1 VRGEGRVEIASE
13 ADVVRA
19 SQQGGVLAAQL
30 GFSPTERTQVVTAIS
45 EVAGNLW
52 LYAGRGSVEL
62 AAVDE
67 PERVGITVVARD
79 AGPGI
84 PDVERALSD
93 GYSTRGGMGL
103 GMPGAMRLMDDF
115 DVSSEVGRGTTVTMA
130 RWRVKPGGAVPER
143 PFVDWTASPTGDDVQ
158 VLLAPFPNGALMAAV
173 AGFGGREEA
182 QVAAAT
188 AAAVLEGHAAESP
201 IHLVQRCHE
210 ALQGSRG
217 AALALAS
224 FSELDARM
232 TWLAIGRV
240 ETVLVR
246 AAPGE
251 RPMSEAAPSLQGVIG
266 VRLPALR
273 ATTVLVRR
281 DDRLVMSS
289 GSAMLGKARFLR
301 GVGERPP
308 PAAR

>member
-1 VRGEGRVEIASE
+1 VRVDIASE

-19 SQQGGVLAAQL
+19 SQEGGALAARL

-45 EVAGNLW
+45 EVANNVW
-52 LYAGRGSVEL
+52 LYAGRGSIEL
-62 AAVDE
+62 EAVDE

-79 AGPGI
+79 SGPGI
-84 PDVERALSD
+84 ADVERALGD
-93 GYSTRGGMGL
+93 GYSTSGGMGL

-115 DVSSEVGRGTTVTMA
+115 DVSSEVGRGTTVSMA

-143 PFVDWTASPTGDDVQ
+143 PFVDWAAAPPGEDCK
-158 VLLAPFPNGALMAAV
+158 VLLAPFPNGVLMAAV
-173 AGFGGREEA
+173 AGLGGGGDARE
-182 QVAAAT
+182 AAGT
-188 AAAVLEGHAAESP
+188 AASVLEGHAAESP
-201 IHLVQRCHE
+201 IRLVQRCHE
-210 ALQGSRG
+210 ALRGTRG

-224 FSELDARM
+224 FSGLDAWM

-240 ETVLVR
+240 EAVLLR

-251 RPMSEAAPSLQGVIG
+251 DPMSEEAPSLHGVVG
-266 VRLPALR
+266 MRLPSLR
-273 ATTVLVRR
+273 ASTVLVRR
-281 DDRLVMSS
+281 DDRLVLSS
-289 GSAMLGKARFLR
+289 GTAMLGKARFLR